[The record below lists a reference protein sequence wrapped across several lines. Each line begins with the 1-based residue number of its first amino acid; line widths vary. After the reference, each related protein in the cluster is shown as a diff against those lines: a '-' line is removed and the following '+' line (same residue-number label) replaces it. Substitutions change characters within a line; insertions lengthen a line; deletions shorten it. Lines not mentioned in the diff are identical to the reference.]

1 MQVAPGEQLLRLAPE
16 PASVGL
22 ARRFVHAAL
31 LEAGHPEW
39 VDAAE
44 LAVSEVVT
52 NVVLHADTAA
62 NVRVVVADTHLS
74 VEVHDFSPAAPH
86 LKRHTVEAT
95 TGRGLELLAAVTA
108 QHGIRWG
115 DGVGKTVW
123 FVIGD
128 APPETATASASG
140 WELAQAARRGGVRQ
154 DHGPGEKALLKR
166 VPGKL
171 WLAALEAWAAVLRE
185 LYLCLAQNSTGADV
199 SAADLASAGRALNTL
214 CTSTD
219 EALATVQRT
228 SGVAPGIGV
237 SAGTDGGPAA
247 ADGVSVFLVLTVPL
261 GPEDGRAFASLQ
273 DALDVGRQLARSG
286 QLLAAPTLPEVRAL
300 RDWACDQVIAQL
312 AGVEPTPW
320 RTSIGLDEDSGLP
333 AVPGWHDHVT
343 GSPVALVAADESD
356 RFIAVSASAAEL
368 LGSDVAALLGRRLT
382 TIMPVRLREQ
392 HVAAFTSHLA
402 TGRDRL
408 LGVELALPVLHAD
421 GREIPC
427 RILISKDPTSGGKT
441 VYVAS
446 IASDGAQHSI
456 PDTPGG

>member
-1 MQVAPGEQLLRLAPE
+1 MQVAPGGQLLRLAPE
-16 PASVGL
+16 PESVGL

-31 LEAGHPEW
+31 MQAGRPEW

-52 NVVLHADTAA
+52 NVVLHADTPA

-123 FVIGD
+123 FVIGE
-128 APPETATASASG
+128 APPQTTTASTSG
-140 WELAQAARRGGVRQ
+140 WELAQAARRGSVRQ
-154 DHGPGEKALLKR
+154 DHGPREEALLER
-166 VPGKL
+166 LPGRL

-185 LYLCLAQNSTGADV
+185 LYLYVAQNPAVAGA
-199 SAADLASAGRALNTL
+199 SALDLASAGRALNTL
-214 CTSTD
+214 STSTD
-219 EALATVQRT
+219 QTLAQVKQTSDAL
-228 SGVAPGIGV
+228 SLNL
-237 SAGTDGGPAA
+237 S
-247 ADGVSVFLVLTVPL
+247 VPL
-261 GPEDGRAFASLQ
+261 HREDGRAFACLQ
-273 DALDVGRQLARSG
+273 DALDVGRRLARSG

-300 RDWACDQVIAQL
+300 RDWACEQVIAQL
-312 AGVEPTPW
+312 AGVAPTAW
-320 RTSIGLDEDSGLP
+320 KTSVGLDDDDLAP

-343 GSPVALVAADESD
+343 GSSVALVAADESD
-356 RFIAVSASAAEL
+356 RFIAVSASAAHL
-368 LGSDVAALLGRRLT
+368 LGCDVGALLGRRLT

-408 LGVELALPVLHAD
+408 LGVELKLPVLHAD
-421 GREIPC
+421 GHEIPC
-427 RILISKDPTSGGKT
+427 RVLINRESRLNGRT

-446 IASDGAQHSI
+446 LT
-456 PDTPGG
+456 PDSPRPDAGSP

>member
-1 MQVAPGEQLLRLAPE
+1 MQVAPGGQLLRLAPE

-44 LAVSEVVT
+44 LAVSEIVT
-52 NVVLHADTAA
+52 NVVLHADTPA
-62 NVRVVVADTHLS
+62 NVRVMVADTHLS
-74 VEVHDFSPAAPH
+74 VEVHDFSSAAPH

-95 TGRGLELLAAVTA
+95 TGRGLELLAAVAA

-128 APPETATASASG
+128 APHETATASASG

-154 DHGPGEKALLKR
+154 HHGPREEALLER
-166 VPGKL
+166 LPGKL

-185 LYLCLAQNSTGADV
+185 LYLYLPQNPTGADV
-199 SAADLASAGRALNTL
+199 SALDLASAGRALNTL

-219 EALATVQRT
+219 VALAKVQRT
-228 SGVAPGIGV
+228 SGVASGIGV
-237 SAGTDGGPAA
+237 GAGGGPAA
-247 ADGVSVFLVLTVPL
+247 AHEVSVFLDLSVPL
-261 GPEDGRAFASLQ
+261 GREDGRAFAALQ
-273 DALDVGRQLARSG
+273 DALDVGRRLARSG
-286 QLLAAPTLPEVRAL
+286 RLLAAPTLPEVRAL
-300 RDWACDQVIAQL
+300 RDWACEQVIAQL
-312 AGVEPTPW
+312 AGVAPTPW
-320 RTSIGLDEDSGLP
+320 RASVGVDEDSQLP
-333 AVPGWHDHVT
+333 AVPGWHDHVS
-343 GSPVALVAADESD
+343 GAPVALVAADESD

-368 LGSDVAALLGRRLT
+368 LGWDVATLLGRRLT
-382 TIMPVRLREQ
+382 TIMPARLREQ

-408 LGVELALPVLHAD
+408 LGVELRLPVLHAE
-421 GREIPC
+421 GHEIPC
-427 RILISKDPTSGGKT
+427 RVLINRDSTSRGRV

-446 IASDGAQHSI
+446 FTLDAGPHSI
-456 PDTPGG
+456 PTTPGA